1 LAGNWAPCLPPV
13 GAKAPAQF
21 PRRACGAWP
30 GWRRHALGSIPEL
43 SSRLGASPQTPSPRR
58 VRRVGAPLAS
68 VPKLP
73 QPCWPARGGR
83 AGARARASEASGAG
97 DRQVE
102 RGRHTTV
109 VDASGACG
117 PLSPRYRRGDCV
129 SWKWVPSRVRAPK
142 GSPTLAHPLPLGSQP
157 SAGRTAVGLLASAD
171 HVRLQAVHLAG
182 ETARTPHYD
191 HYATRP
197 PLPFRRPGA
206 PTPSRLHS
214 RFGRAAPGLRWG
226 ARAAPL
232 PKGALACRLPRSTTA
247 RSPTGRRSS

>member
-1 LAGNWAPCLPPV
+1 MGWPVGAGVGGQRSLAGNWAPCLPPV

-142 GSPTLAHPLPLGSQP
+142 GSPTLAHPLPSESARSLAALP
-157 SAGRTAVGLLASAD
+157 SVCWRPLTTSGYKPCTLRARRPALPTTTTMP
-171 HVRLQAVHLAG
+171 HVRPFHSG
-182 ETARTPHYD
+182 DPG
-191 HYATRP
+191 
-197 PLPFRRPGA
+197 PLPQVAYTPGSA
-206 PTPSRLHS
+206 ARL
-214 RFGRAAPGLRWG
+214 RVFVG
-226 ARAAPL
+226 AHEP
-232 PKGALACRLPRSTTA
+232 PRY
-247 RSPTGRRSS
+247 RKEH